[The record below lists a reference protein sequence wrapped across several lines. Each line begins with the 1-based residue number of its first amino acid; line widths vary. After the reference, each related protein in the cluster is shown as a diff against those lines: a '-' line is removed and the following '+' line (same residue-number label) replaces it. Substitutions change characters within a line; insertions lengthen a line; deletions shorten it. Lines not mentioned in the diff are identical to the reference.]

1 MPPLPLK
8 YILTALLA
16 FVVASA
22 APAAAQISISTTV
35 NGKPITNYD
44 IEQRARFLGYATNIE
59 ITDQNRTRIY
69 EDALQLII
77 DDELRLEAARSLISD
92 VEAGVLPQVRDY
104 INQNFGTDTLSG
116 NRALQQAGIDPMT
129 VQLKYV
135 ADIAWSNFIS
145 TRFADKFSNIESRID
160 DELERISKNAAKPQL
175 KLAEIVLSPSPV
187 RTLEQTRDLADEMV
201 AAIRKGA
208 SFNEIARQYSV
219 SGSASRGGD
228 VGWAM
233 IEKLPKPFRD
243 ALSGLENGQVT
254 EPLLLDGAVYILRRN
269 GERKDGLVDG
279 SASRVWLARA
289 ILPLAATASDA
300 DRLEAGAKVERDTEE
315 LQGCDALA
323 ALNSAYGSN
332 AVAKLDDMLLADLA
346 PQMQKLIASLELG
359 EPSAPLAFAE
369 GVASMMVCRIE
380 APEIALPSR
389 EEIRQVL
396 IDKTFGSLSER
407 QLLRLRRT
415 AIIERRDG

>member
-1 MPPLPLK
+1 MPHFLK
-8 YILTALLA
+8 SILTALTALLI
-16 FVVASA
+16 FSA
-22 APAAAQISISTTV
+22 LPATAQISISATV

-44 IEQRARFLGYATNIE
+44 IEQRALFLGYATNIE
-59 ITDQNRTRIY
+59 ITDQNRDRIF

-77 DDELRLEAARSLISD
+77 DDELRLEAARSLLND
-92 VEAGVLPQVRDY
+92 VEASVLPQVREF
-104 INQNFGTDTLSG
+104 INKTFGTDSLSG

-129 VQLKYV
+129 VQQKYV
-135 ADIAWSNFIS
+135 SDVAWSNFIS
-145 TRFADKFSNIESRID
+145 TRFSDKFSNIESRID

-187 RTLEQTRDLADEMV
+187 RSLEQTRDLAGEMV

-208 SFNEIARQYSV
+208 SFTEIARQYSV

-233 IEKLPKPFRD
+233 TEKLPKPFRD
-243 ALSGLENGQVT
+243 ALQGLENGQVT

-289 ILPLAATASDA
+289 ILPVAATASDA
-300 DRLEAGAKVERDTEE
+300 DRLEAGAKVERDTEN

-323 ALNSAYGSN
+323 ELNATYGSTV
-332 AVAKLDDMLLADLA
+332 VAKLDDMLISDLT
-346 PQMQKLIASLELG
+346 PQMQKLIASLTPG
-359 EPSAPLAFAE
+359 EPSAPLGFAE
-369 GVASMMVCRIE
+369 GIASMMVCKIE
-380 APEIALPSR
+380 APQIALPSR
-389 EEIRQVL
+389 DDIRQVL
-396 IDKTFGSLSER
+396 LDKTFGSLSER

-415 AIIERRDG
+415 AVIERRDS

>member
-1 MPPLPLK
+1 MPHFLK
-8 YILTALLA
+8 SILTALTALLI
-16 FVVASA
+16 FSA
-22 APAAAQISISTTV
+22 LPATAQISISATV

-44 IEQRARFLGYATNIE
+44 IEQRALFLGYATNIE
-59 ITDQNRTRIY
+59 ITDQNRDRIF

-77 DDELRLEAARSLISD
+77 DDELRLEAARSLLND
-92 VEAGVLPQVRDY
+92 VEASVLPQVREF
-104 INQNFGTDTLSG
+104 INKTFGTDSLSG

-129 VQLKYV
+129 VQQKYV
-135 ADIAWSNFIS
+135 SDVAWSNFIS
-145 TRFADKFSNIESRID
+145 TRFSDKFSNIESRID

-187 RTLEQTRDLADEMV
+187 RSLEQTRDLAGEMV

-208 SFNEIARQYSV
+208 SFTEIARQYSV

-233 IEKLPKPFRD
+233 TEKLPKPFRD
-243 ALSGLENGQVT
+243 ALQGLENGQVT

-289 ILPLAATASDA
+289 ILPVAATASDA
-300 DRLEAGAKVERDTEE
+300 DRLEAGAKVERDTEN

-323 ALNSAYGSN
+323 ELNATYGST
-332 AVAKLDDMLLADLA
+332 VVSKLDDMLISDLT
-346 PQMQKLIASLELG
+346 PQMQKLIASLTPG
-359 EPSAPLAFAE
+359 EPSAPLGFAE
-369 GVASMMVCRIE
+369 GIASMMVCKIE
-380 APEIALPSR
+380 APQIALPSR
-389 EEIRQVL
+389 DDIRQVL
-396 IDKTFGSLSER
+396 LDKTFGSLSER

-415 AIIERRDG
+415 AVIERRDS